1 MKLVG
6 RISVSVIRHPAVLK
20 SAEYA
25 ALFRPPRRRAGTEME
40 TMNRRKGVL
49 LVGGLLAGSL
59 AVATVVVLAM
69 ALARGLDSQ
78 HCKTGYPTL
87 ISCSYTW

>member
-1 MKLVG
+1 
-6 RISVSVIRHPAVLK
+6 
-20 SAEYA
+20 
-25 ALFRPPRRRAGTEME
+25 ME